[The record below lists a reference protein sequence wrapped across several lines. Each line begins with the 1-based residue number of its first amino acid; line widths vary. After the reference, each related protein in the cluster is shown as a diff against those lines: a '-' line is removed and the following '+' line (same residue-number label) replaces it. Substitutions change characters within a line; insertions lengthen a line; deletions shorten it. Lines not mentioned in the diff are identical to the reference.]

1 MASMIYAGQGP
12 VVFGDVGLVAGRLEN
27 QYNIGCGVSTLKLS
41 VSRETAEIKESCS
54 GTRGTLVEYEKSKS
68 VEVEL
73 ELASFDKRA
82 LAQAFYGTLS
92 DIAGATVTDEAM
104 PTMAA
109 GDLFHT
115 RHPKVSAVVVRDS
128 AAAPA
133 TLVAGTDYAIEDANF
148 GRIKLLNIGTFVQ
161 PFRVNYSYAS
171 RQNLKIFQQA
181 GVTKG
186 LIFNGISTIDNS
198 RVRLILPKIS
208 FAPTSDFDFLSE
220 DAAPLKLTGKALVA
234 DVAASDPVLG
244 PYGVIDLL

>member
-1 MASMIYAGQGP
+1 MTSMIYAGQGP
-12 VVFGDVGLVAGRLEN
+12 VIFGDVGLVAGRLEN

-68 VEVEL
+68 IEVEL
-73 ELASFDKRA
+73 ELSGFDKRA
-82 LAQAFYGTLS
+82 LAQAFYGTLGN
-92 DIAGATVTDEAM
+92 IASGTVTAEAM

-115 RHPKVSAVVVRDS
+115 RHPKVSAVVVRDNS
-128 AAAPA
+128 NNVLA
-133 TLVAGTDYAIEDANF
+133 AGTSYVVEDANF
-148 GRIKLLNIGTFVQ
+148 GRIKILNSAYAQ
-161 PFRVNYSYAS
+161 PYKVDYAYAA

-198 RVRLILPKIS
+198 RVRLLLPRIS
-208 FAPTSDFDFLSE
+208 FAPTSDFDFFSE
-220 DAAPLKLTGKALVA
+220 DATPLKLSGKVLTA
-234 DVAASDPVLG
+234 DVSASDPVLG

>member
-12 VVFGDVGLVAGRLEN
+12 VIFGDVGLVAGRLEN
-27 QYNIGCGVSTLKLS
+27 QYNIGCGVSVLKLN

-73 ELASFDKRA
+73 ELSSFDKRA
-82 LAQAFYGTLS
+82 LAQAFYGSLG
-92 DIAGATVTDEAM
+92 DIAAGTVTNEAM
-104 PTMAA
+104 PTMVV

-115 RHPKVSAVVVRDS
+115 RHPKVSGVVVRDS
-128 AAAPA
+128 AATPA
-133 TLVAGTDYAIEDANF
+133 TLVAGTDYVVEDANY
-148 GRIKLLNIGTFVQ
+148 GRIKMLNLGSFVQ
-161 PFRVNYSYAS
+161 PLRVDYAYAA

-181 GVTKG
+181 GITKG
-186 LIFNGISTIDNS
+186 LIFNGVSTIDNS

-234 DVAASDPVLG
+234 DVSASDPVLG